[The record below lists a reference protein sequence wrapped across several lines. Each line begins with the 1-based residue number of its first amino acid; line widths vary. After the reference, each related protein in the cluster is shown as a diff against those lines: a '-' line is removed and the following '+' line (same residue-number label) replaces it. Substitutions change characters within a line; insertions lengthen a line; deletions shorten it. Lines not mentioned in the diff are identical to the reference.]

1 MKEKLMKEIQQ
12 AMNGKLSDRQKEQ
25 LVTAMRSCLQKY
37 QISEPDGRNVF
48 PLGDRI
54 CFFSHCLFLP
64 IYCFL
69 YRSMTANS
77 RFMAAAA
84 FSLSWEKLMRNWWT
98 YWGPNSVPGVTIT
111 SASSRTIR
119 MNW

>member
-37 QISEPDGRNVF
+37 QISEPDGWNVF

-64 IYCFL
+64 VYHLLF
-69 YRSMTANS
+69 
-77 RFMAAAA
+77 
-84 FSLSWEKLMRNWWT
+84 
-98 YWGPNSVPGVTIT
+98 SVPLHDCKQPLHGRCRLFLIL
-111 SASSRTIR
+111 
-119 MNW
+119 